1 MKKFAKFL
9 LMALL
14 VCCVACTENGGGDD
28 NSNDNTTNNEG
39 TNSGNDNNGDENGDG
54 NGGNTN
60 VDIEFEIAVTGITS
74 TNATVTVTPST
85 DDTYYFDVVDKEV
98 LSNFYNNSIDDYVK
112 DLLDYVQNDLQESL
126 SDYVSSG
133 ADSYTYDDRSANTEY
148 IAFAFGLLIDGTITS
163 DVATVSFKT
172 LEGSGDDGGSS
183 GGNEGGTYEDMVL
196 TGLNYA
202 DYENFG
208 DYYDTNACNWL
219 IYMDD
224 YPDNNVL
231 IVEVQTPLSATD
243 FTGDYQIAGT
253 YASGT
258 AVNGFFEDNF
268 LCGSYWNT
276 YDSEGTITDYLL
288 LMSGSVKITK
298 SGTTYT
304 VEVDAVSDM
313 NTSVKAKY
321 TGAIEEYVEESQVSP
336 TSTLRKFSALGH
348 KKAQKVVKRMP
359 VSRFKV
365 KNVR

>member
-39 TNSGNDNNGDENGDG
+39 TNSGNDNSGSENGDD

-98 LSNFYNNSIDDYVK
+98 LANFYNNSIDDYVK
-112 DLLDYVQNDLQESL
+112 DLLDYVQNDQQESL
-126 SDYVSSG
+126 ADYVSSG

-163 DVATVSFKT
+163 DVTTVSFKT

-208 DYYDTNACNWL
+208 DYYGTNACNWL

-224 YPDNNVL
+224 YPGNNVL

-243 FTGDYQIAGT
+243 FVGSYQISDNF
-253 YASGT
+253 ASGT
-258 AVNGFFEDNF
+258 AVYGFIDEDYP
-268 LCGSYWNT
+268 CGSYWYT
-276 YDSEGTITDYLL
+276 YSEETITDYLL
-288 LMSGSVKITK
+288 LVSGSVKITK